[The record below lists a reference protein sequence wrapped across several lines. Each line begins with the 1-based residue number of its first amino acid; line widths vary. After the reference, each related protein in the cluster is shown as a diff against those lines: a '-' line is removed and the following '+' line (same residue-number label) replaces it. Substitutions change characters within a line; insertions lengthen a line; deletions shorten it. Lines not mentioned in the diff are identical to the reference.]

1 MALTNHSLTIL
12 HGKDALKLVNGL
24 SSNKVDT
31 LKNNEVAST
40 IILNKKAK
48 IIDFIQIFSL
58 NKLVIMI
65 GNMINHQNDDLIFL
79 TSEKNEKLSY
89 GEFKIFNEK
98 ISRQLAA
105 TNIINSDRAAI
116 VLPNGPLMASSFLS
130 ISSYMSAAPLNPSYK
145 QEEFEFYLDDLKPK
159 FLLVEPNSKS
169 LAVIAAKN
177 LNIPVFEMKISDNQ
191 PLGTFELFDK
201 ETNYKNPNDYDE
213 ALVLH
218 TSGTTSRPKI
228 VPLSNLNIF
237 TSAVNISKSL
247 KLTTDDHCLNIMP
260 LFHIH
265 GLIAVLS
272 ASAKVGASVCAS
284 NGFNA
289 LKFLDL
295 AETQNITWYSGVP
308 TMHQAILLRAQK
320 NSDKAKKLNLRF
332 IRSSSA
338 SLPPAIFEQLND
350 IFQTPV
356 IEAYGMTE
364 ATHQM
369 ASNPL
374 PPAIQKPG
382 LVGMPAGP
390 EICIMNDKNE
400 KLSQGEIGEI
410 CIKGNN
416 VTSGYENNP
425 EANKQSFVNDWFRT
439 GDEGFFDE
447 DGYLKISGRLKEI
460 INKGGEKISPLEV
473 DNILMDFP
481 PIDQAL
487 CFGYKDKMLGEDIA
501 VAIKLKE
508 NKSCTEDDIKSYANE
523 KLAKFK
529 IPKKIFIV
537 EDIPK
542 GATGKLQRIG
552 LAKKF
557 GLE

>member
-1 MALTNHSLTIL
+1 MEKTIR
-12 HGKDALKLVNGL
+12 
-24 SSNKVDT
+24 
-31 LKNNEVAST
+31 
-40 IILNKKAK
+40 
-48 IIDFIQIFSL
+48 
-58 NKLVIMI
+58 
-65 GNMINHQNDDLIFL
+65 NMINQQNDNLIFL

-130 ISSYMSAAPLNPSYK
+130 ISSYMSAAPLNPLYK

-177 LNIPVFEMKISDNQ
+177 LNIPVFVMKISDNQ

-201 ETNYKNPNDYDE
+201 ETDYKNPNDYDE

-247 KLTTDDHCLNIMP
+247 KLTADDHCLNIMP

-320 NSDKAKKLNLRF
+320 NSNKAKKLNLRF

-374 PPAIQKPG
+374 PPSIQKPG

-410 CIKGNN
+410 CIKGDN
-416 VTSGYENNP
+416 VTNGYENNP

>member
-1 MALTNHSLTIL
+1 MEKTIR
-12 HGKDALKLVNGL
+12 
-24 SSNKVDT
+24 
-31 LKNNEVAST
+31 
-40 IILNKKAK
+40 
-48 IIDFIQIFSL
+48 
-58 NKLVIMI
+58 
-65 GNMINHQNDDLIFL
+65 NMINQQNDDLIFL

-105 TNIINSDRAAI
+105 TNVKNSDRAAI

-201 ETNYKNPNDYDE
+201 ETDYKNPNDYDE

-237 TSAVNISKSL
+237 TSAENISKSL
-247 KLTTDDHCLNIMP
+247 KLTADDHCLNIMP

-295 AETQNITWYSGVP
+295 AETQNISWYSGVP

-369 ASNPL
+369 TSNPL

-400 KLSQGEIGEI
+400 KLPQGEIGEI
-410 CIKGNN
+410 CIKGDN
-416 VTSGYENNP
+416 VTNGYENNP

>member
-1 MALTNHSLTIL
+1 MEKTIR
-12 HGKDALKLVNGL
+12 
-24 SSNKVDT
+24 
-31 LKNNEVAST
+31 
-40 IILNKKAK
+40 
-48 IIDFIQIFSL
+48 
-58 NKLVIMI
+58 
-65 GNMINHQNDDLIFL
+65 NMINQQNDDLIFL

-105 TNIINSDRAAI
+105 TNVKNSDRAAI

-201 ETNYKNPNDYDE
+201 ETDYKNPNDYDE

-247 KLTTDDHCLNIMP
+247 KLTADDHCLNIMP

-529 IPKKIFIV
+529 IPKKIFVV

>member
-1 MALTNHSLTIL
+1 MEKTIR
-12 HGKDALKLVNGL
+12 
-24 SSNKVDT
+24 
-31 LKNNEVAST
+31 
-40 IILNKKAK
+40 
-48 IIDFIQIFSL
+48 
-58 NKLVIMI
+58 
-65 GNMINHQNDDLIFL
+65 NMINQQNDDLIFL

-105 TNIINSDRAAI
+105 TNVKNSDRAAI

-201 ETNYKNPNDYDE
+201 ETDYKNPNDYDE

-247 KLTTDDHCLNIMP
+247 KLTADDHCLNIMP

-295 AETQNITWYSGVP
+295 AETQNISWYSGVP

-338 SLPPAIFEQLND
+338 SLPPAIFKQLND

-369 ASNPL
+369 TSNPL

-410 CIKGNN
+410 CIKGDN
-416 VTSGYENNP
+416 VTNGYENNP

>member
-1 MALTNHSLTIL
+1 MEKTIR
-12 HGKDALKLVNGL
+12 
-24 SSNKVDT
+24 
-31 LKNNEVAST
+31 
-40 IILNKKAK
+40 
-48 IIDFIQIFSL
+48 
-58 NKLVIMI
+58 
-65 GNMINHQNDDLIFL
+65 NMINQQNDNLIFL

-105 TNIINSDRAAI
+105 TNVKNSDRAAI

-177 LNIPVFEMKISDNQ
+177 LNIPVFEMKISVNQ

-201 ETNYKNPNDYDE
+201 ESDYKNPNEYDE

-272 ASAKVGASVCAS
+272 ASAKVGASICAS

-350 IFQTPV
+350 IFETPV

-400 KLSQGEIGEI
+400 KLPEGEIGEI
-410 CIKGNN
+410 CIKGDN
-416 VTSGYENNP
+416 VTNGYENNP
-425 EANKQSFVNDWFRT
+425 EANKQSFVNNWFRT

>member
-1 MALTNHSLTIL
+1 MEKTIR
-12 HGKDALKLVNGL
+12 
-24 SSNKVDT
+24 
-31 LKNNEVAST
+31 
-40 IILNKKAK
+40 
-48 IIDFIQIFSL
+48 
-58 NKLVIMI
+58 
-65 GNMINHQNDDLIFL
+65 NMINQQNDNLIFL

-105 TNIINSDRAAI
+105 TNVKNSDRAAI

-201 ETNYKNPNDYDE
+201 ETDYKNPNDYDE

-247 KLTTDDHCLNIMP
+247 KLTADDHCLNIMP

-295 AETQNITWYSGVP
+295 AETQNISWYSGVP

-369 ASNPL
+369 TSNPL

-390 EICIMNDKNE
+390 EICIMNDKNK
-400 KLSQGEIGEI
+400 KLPQGEIGEI
-410 CIKGNN
+410 CIKGDN
-416 VTSGYENNP
+416 VTNGYENNP

-439 GDEGFFDE
+439 GDEGFFDK

>member
-1 MALTNHSLTIL
+1 MEKTIR
-12 HGKDALKLVNGL
+12 
-24 SSNKVDT
+24 
-31 LKNNEVAST
+31 
-40 IILNKKAK
+40 
-48 IIDFIQIFSL
+48 
-58 NKLVIMI
+58 
-65 GNMINHQNDDLIFL
+65 NMINQQNDDLIFL

-201 ETNYKNPNDYDE
+201 ETDYKNPNDYDE

-247 KLTTDDHCLNIMP
+247 KLTADDHCLNIMP

-350 IFQTPV
+350 IFKTPV

-410 CIKGNN
+410 CIKGDN
-416 VTSGYENNP
+416 VTNGYENNP

>member
-1 MALTNHSLTIL
+1 MEKTIR
-12 HGKDALKLVNGL
+12 
-24 SSNKVDT
+24 
-31 LKNNEVAST
+31 
-40 IILNKKAK
+40 
-48 IIDFIQIFSL
+48 
-58 NKLVIMI
+58 
-65 GNMINHQNDDLIFL
+65 NMINQQNDNLIFL

-105 TNIINSDRAAI
+105 TNVKNSDRAAI

-201 ETNYKNPNDYDE
+201 ETDYKNPNDYDE

-416 VTSGYENNP
+416 VTNGYENNP

>member
-1 MALTNHSLTIL
+1 MEKTIR
-12 HGKDALKLVNGL
+12 
-24 SSNKVDT
+24 
-31 LKNNEVAST
+31 
-40 IILNKKAK
+40 
-48 IIDFIQIFSL
+48 
-58 NKLVIMI
+58 
-65 GNMINHQNDDLIFL
+65 NMINQQNDDLIFL

-105 TNIINSDRAAI
+105 TNVKNSDRAAI

-177 LNIPVFEMKISDNQ
+177 LKIPVFEMKIFDNQ

-201 ETNYKNPNDYDE
+201 ETDYKNPNDYDE

-247 KLTTDDHCLNIMP
+247 KLTADDHCLNIMP

-369 ASNPL
+369 TSNPL

-400 KLSQGEIGEI
+400 KLPQGEIGEI
-410 CIKGNN
+410 CIKGDN
-416 VTSGYENNP
+416 VTNGYENNP

>member
-1 MALTNHSLTIL
+1 MEKTIR
-12 HGKDALKLVNGL
+12 
-24 SSNKVDT
+24 
-31 LKNNEVAST
+31 
-40 IILNKKAK
+40 
-48 IIDFIQIFSL
+48 
-58 NKLVIMI
+58 
-65 GNMINHQNDDLIFL
+65 NMINQQNDDLIFL

-145 QEEFEFYLDDLKPK
+145 QEEFEFYLDDLNPK

-191 PLGTFELFDK
+191 PLGTFELFNK
-201 ETNYKNPNDYDE
+201 ETDYKNPNDYDE

-247 KLTTDDHCLNIMP
+247 KLTADDHCLNIMP

-272 ASAKVGASVCAS
+272 ASAKAGASVCAS

-369 ASNPL
+369 TSNPL

-400 KLSQGEIGEI
+400 KLPQGEIGEI
-410 CIKGNN
+410 CIKGDN
-416 VTSGYENNP
+416 VTNGYENNP

>member
-1 MALTNHSLTIL
+1 MEKTIR
-12 HGKDALKLVNGL
+12 
-24 SSNKVDT
+24 
-31 LKNNEVAST
+31 
-40 IILNKKAK
+40 
-48 IIDFIQIFSL
+48 
-58 NKLVIMI
+58 
-65 GNMINHQNDDLIFL
+65 NMINQQNDDLIFL

-177 LNIPVFEMKISDNQ
+177 LNIPVFEMRISDNQ
-191 PLGTFELFDK
+191 PLGTFKLFDE
-201 ETNYKNPNDYDE
+201 ETDYKNPKDYDE

-228 VPLSNLNIF
+228 VPLSNLNII

-247 KLTTDDHCLNIMP
+247 KLTADDHCLNIMP

-338 SLPPAIFEQLND
+338 SLPPAIFEELNN

-410 CIKGNN
+410 CIKGDN
-416 VTSGYENNP
+416 VTNGYENNP

-473 DNILMDFP
+473 DNILMDFL

>member
-1 MALTNHSLTIL
+1 MEKTIR
-12 HGKDALKLVNGL
+12 
-24 SSNKVDT
+24 
-31 LKNNEVAST
+31 
-40 IILNKKAK
+40 
-48 IIDFIQIFSL
+48 
-58 NKLVIMI
+58 
-65 GNMINHQNDDLIFL
+65 NMINQQNDDLIFL

-201 ETNYKNPNDYDE
+201 ETDYKNPNDYDE

-247 KLTTDDHCLNIMP
+247 KLTADDHCLNIMP

-400 KLSQGEIGEI
+400 KLPQGEIGEI
-410 CIKGNN
+410 CIKGDN
-416 VTSGYENNP
+416 VTNGYENNP

-542 GATGKLQRIG
+542 GAPGKLQRIG

>member
-1 MALTNHSLTIL
+1 MEKTIR
-12 HGKDALKLVNGL
+12 
-24 SSNKVDT
+24 
-31 LKNNEVAST
+31 
-40 IILNKKAK
+40 
-48 IIDFIQIFSL
+48 
-58 NKLVIMI
+58 
-65 GNMINHQNDDLIFL
+65 NMINQQNDNLIFL

-105 TNIINSDRAAI
+105 TNVKNSDRAAI

-201 ETNYKNPNDYDE
+201 ETDYKNPNDYDE

-247 KLTTDDHCLNIMP
+247 KLTADDHCLNIMP

-350 IFQTPV
+350 IFETPV

-400 KLSQGEIGEI
+400 KLLQGEIGEI
-410 CIKGNN
+410 CIKGDN
-416 VTSGYENNP
+416 VTNGYENNP

>member
-1 MALTNHSLTIL
+1 MEKTIR
-12 HGKDALKLVNGL
+12 
-24 SSNKVDT
+24 
-31 LKNNEVAST
+31 
-40 IILNKKAK
+40 
-48 IIDFIQIFSL
+48 
-58 NKLVIMI
+58 
-65 GNMINHQNDDLIFL
+65 NMINQQNDDLIFL
-79 TSEKNEKLSY
+79 TSEKNGKLSY

-177 LNIPVFEMKISDNQ
+177 LNIPVFEMKISVNQ

-201 ETNYKNPNDYDE
+201 ETNYKNPNNYDE

-247 KLTTDDHCLNIMP
+247 KLTADDHCLNIMP

-400 KLSQGEIGEI
+400 KLLQGEIGEI
-410 CIKGNN
+410 CIKGDN
-416 VTSGYENNP
+416 VTNGYENNP

-439 GDEGFFDE
+439 GDEGFFDK

-508 NKSCTEDDIKSYANE
+508 NKSCTENDIKSYANE

-529 IPKKIFIV
+529 IPKKIFVV

>member
-1 MALTNHSLTIL
+1 MEKTIR
-12 HGKDALKLVNGL
+12 
-24 SSNKVDT
+24 
-31 LKNNEVAST
+31 
-40 IILNKKAK
+40 
-48 IIDFIQIFSL
+48 
-58 NKLVIMI
+58 
-65 GNMINHQNDDLIFL
+65 NMINQQNDDLIFL

-201 ETNYKNPNDYDE
+201 ETDYKNPNDYDE

-247 KLTTDDHCLNIMP
+247 KLTADDHCLNIMP

-369 ASNPL
+369 TSNPL

-400 KLSQGEIGEI
+400 KLPQGEIGEI
-410 CIKGNN
+410 CIKGDN
-416 VTSGYENNP
+416 VTNGYENNP

-447 DGYLKISGRLKEI
+447 DGHLKISGRLKEI

-481 PIDQAL
+481 PIDLAL

-501 VAIKLKE
+501 VVIKLKE

-529 IPKKIFIV
+529 IPKNIFIV

>member
-1 MALTNHSLTIL
+1 MEKTIR
-12 HGKDALKLVNGL
+12 
-24 SSNKVDT
+24 
-31 LKNNEVAST
+31 
-40 IILNKKAK
+40 
-48 IIDFIQIFSL
+48 
-58 NKLVIMI
+58 
-65 GNMINHQNDDLIFL
+65 NMINQQNDDLIFL

-177 LNIPVFEMKISDNQ
+177 LDIPVFEMKISDNQ

-201 ETNYKNPNDYDE
+201 ETDYKNPNDYDE

-247 KLTTDDHCLNIMP
+247 KLTADDHCLNIMP

-338 SLPPAIFEQLND
+338 SLPPVIFEQLND
-350 IFQTPV
+350 IFQTPI

-400 KLSQGEIGEI
+400 KLSQGQIGEI
-410 CIKGNN
+410 CIKGDN
-416 VTSGYENNP
+416 VTNGYENNP
-425 EANKQSFVNDWFRT
+425 EANKQSFVNNWFRT
-439 GDEGFFDE
+439 GDEGFFDK

-501 VAIKLKE
+501 AAIKLKE

>member
-1 MALTNHSLTIL
+1 MNMKKRLEQYSINDHKISHEDIDPDVYKISESLISNGYQAYLVGGCIRDIL
-12 HGKDALKLVNGL
+12 LGRKPKDFDIATDANPSEICKIF
-24 SSNKVDT
+24 SH
-31 LKNNEVAST
+31 
-40 IILNKKAK
+40 AK
-48 IIDFIQIFSL
+48 IIGRRFKIVHVYI
-58 NKLVIMI
+58 
-65 GNMINHQNDDLIFL
+65 
-79 TSEKNEKLSY
+79 SEKKYFEVTT
-89 GEFKIFNEK
+89 F
-98 ISRQLAA
+98 R
-105 TNIINSDRAAI
+105 SDI
-116 VLPNGPLMASSFLS
+116 KNKSSQKKFQKTHGMIRRDNFFGS
-130 ISSYMSAAPLNPSYK
+130 ISQDAFRRDFTVNSL
-145 QEEFEFYLDDLKPK
+145 YLDLD
-159 FLLVEPNSKS
+159 SKI
-169 LAVIAAKN
+169 LH
-177 LNIPVFEMKISDNQ
+177 
-191 PLGTFELFDK
+191 
-201 ETNYKNPNDYDE
+201 DY
-213 ALVLH
+213 V
-218 TSGTTSRPKI
+218 
-228 VPLSNLNIF
+228 
-237 TSAVNISKSL
+237 
-247 KLTTDDHCLNIMP
+247 
-260 LFHIH
+260 
-265 GLIAVLS
+265 
-272 ASAKVGASVCAS
+272 
-284 NGFNA
+284 NGFE
-289 LKFLDL
+289 D
-295 AETQNITWYSGVP
+295 I
-308 TMHQAILLRAQK
+308 
-320 NSDKAKKLNLRF
+320 KAKKLKLRF

-400 KLSQGEIGEI
+400 KLSQDEIGEI
-410 CIKGNN
+410 CIKGDN
-416 VTSGYENNP
+416 VTNGYENNP

-487 CFGYKDKMLGEDIA
+487 CFGYEDKMLGEDIA

>member
-1 MALTNHSLTIL
+1 MEKTIR
-12 HGKDALKLVNGL
+12 
-24 SSNKVDT
+24 
-31 LKNNEVAST
+31 
-40 IILNKKAK
+40 
-48 IIDFIQIFSL
+48 
-58 NKLVIMI
+58 
-65 GNMINHQNDDLIFL
+65 NMINQQNDNLIFL

-105 TNIINSDRAAI
+105 TNVKNSDRAAI

-201 ETNYKNPNDYDE
+201 ETDYKNPNDYDE

-247 KLTTDDHCLNIMP
+247 KLTADDHCLNIMP

-400 KLSQGEIGEI
+400 KLPQGEIGEI
-410 CIKGNN
+410 CIKGDN
-416 VTSGYENNP
+416 VTNGYENNP
-425 EANKQSFVNDWFRT
+425 EANKQSFINNWFRT

>member
-1 MALTNHSLTIL
+1 MEKTIR
-12 HGKDALKLVNGL
+12 
-24 SSNKVDT
+24 
-31 LKNNEVAST
+31 
-40 IILNKKAK
+40 
-48 IIDFIQIFSL
+48 
-58 NKLVIMI
+58 
-65 GNMINHQNDDLIFL
+65 NMINQQNDDLIFL

-105 TNIINSDRAAI
+105 TNVKNSDRAAI

-201 ETNYKNPNDYDE
+201 ETDYKNPNDYDE

-247 KLTTDDHCLNIMP
+247 KLTADDHCLNIMP

-338 SLPPAIFEQLND
+338 SLPPAIFEQLNN

-410 CIKGNN
+410 CIKGDN
-416 VTSGYENNP
+416 VTNGYENNP

>member
-1 MALTNHSLTIL
+1 MEKTIR
-12 HGKDALKLVNGL
+12 
-24 SSNKVDT
+24 
-31 LKNNEVAST
+31 
-40 IILNKKAK
+40 
-48 IIDFIQIFSL
+48 
-58 NKLVIMI
+58 
-65 GNMINHQNDDLIFL
+65 NMINQQNDDLIFL

-105 TNIINSDRAAI
+105 TNVKNSDRAAI

-130 ISSYMSAAPLNPSYK
+130 ISSYMSAAPLNPLYK

-201 ETNYKNPNDYDE
+201 ETDYKNPNDYDE

-350 IFQTPV
+350 TFQTPV

-400 KLSQGEIGEI
+400 KLPQGEIGEI
-410 CIKGNN
+410 CIKGDN
-416 VTSGYENNP
+416 VTNGYENNP

>member
-1 MALTNHSLTIL
+1 MEKTIR
-12 HGKDALKLVNGL
+12 
-24 SSNKVDT
+24 
-31 LKNNEVAST
+31 
-40 IILNKKAK
+40 
-48 IIDFIQIFSL
+48 
-58 NKLVIMI
+58 
-65 GNMINHQNDDLIFL
+65 NMINQQNDDLIFL

-105 TNIINSDRAAI
+105 TNVKNSDRAAI

-130 ISSYMSAAPLNPSYK
+130 ISSYMSAAPLNPLYK

-201 ETNYKNPNDYDE
+201 ETDYKNPNDYDE

-247 KLTTDDHCLNIMP
+247 KLTADDHCLNIMP

-400 KLSQGEIGEI
+400 KLPQGEIGEI
-410 CIKGNN
+410 CIKGDN
-416 VTSGYENNP
+416 VTNGYENNP

>member
-1 MALTNHSLTIL
+1 MEKTIR
-12 HGKDALKLVNGL
+12 
-24 SSNKVDT
+24 
-31 LKNNEVAST
+31 
-40 IILNKKAK
+40 
-48 IIDFIQIFSL
+48 
-58 NKLVIMI
+58 
-65 GNMINHQNDDLIFL
+65 NMINQQNDNLIFL
-79 TSEKNEKLSY
+79 TSEKNEQLSY

-105 TNIINSDRAAI
+105 KNIINSDRAAI

-201 ETNYKNPNDYDE
+201 ETDYKNPNDYDE

-247 KLTTDDHCLNIMP
+247 KLTADDHCLNIMP

-400 KLSQGEIGEI
+400 RLPQGEIGEI
-410 CIKGNN
+410 CIKGDN
-416 VTSGYENNP
+416 VTNGYENNP
-425 EANKQSFVNDWFRT
+425 EANKQSFINDWFRT

>member
-1 MALTNHSLTIL
+1 MEKTIR
-12 HGKDALKLVNGL
+12 
-24 SSNKVDT
+24 
-31 LKNNEVAST
+31 
-40 IILNKKAK
+40 
-48 IIDFIQIFSL
+48 
-58 NKLVIMI
+58 
-65 GNMINHQNDDLIFL
+65 NMINQQNDDLIFL

-105 TNIINSDRAAI
+105 TNVKNSDRAAI

-247 KLTTDDHCLNIMP
+247 KLTADDHCLNIMP

-338 SLPPAIFEQLND
+338 SLPPAIFEQLNN

-410 CIKGNN
+410 CIKGDN
-416 VTSGYENNP
+416 VTNGYENNP

>member
-1 MALTNHSLTIL
+1 MEKTIR
-12 HGKDALKLVNGL
+12 
-24 SSNKVDT
+24 
-31 LKNNEVAST
+31 
-40 IILNKKAK
+40 
-48 IIDFIQIFSL
+48 
-58 NKLVIMI
+58 
-65 GNMINHQNDDLIFL
+65 NMINQQNDDLIFL

-105 TNIINSDRAAI
+105 TNVKNSDRAAI

-201 ETNYKNPNDYDE
+201 ETDYKNPNDYDE

-247 KLTTDDHCLNIMP
+247 KLTADDHCLNIMP

-320 NSDKAKKLNLRF
+320 NSNKAKKLNLRF

-410 CIKGNN
+410 CIKGDN
-416 VTSGYENNP
+416 VTNGYENNP

-439 GDEGFFDE
+439 GDEGFFDK

-508 NKSCTEDDIKSYANE
+508 DKSCTEDDIKSYANE

-537 EDIPK
+537 ENIPK

>member
-1 MALTNHSLTIL
+1 MEKTIR
-12 HGKDALKLVNGL
+12 
-24 SSNKVDT
+24 
-31 LKNNEVAST
+31 
-40 IILNKKAK
+40 
-48 IIDFIQIFSL
+48 
-58 NKLVIMI
+58 
-65 GNMINHQNDDLIFL
+65 NMINQQNDDLIFL

-201 ETNYKNPNDYDE
+201 ETDYKNPNDYDE

-247 KLTTDDHCLNIMP
+247 KLTADDHCLNIMP

-295 AETQNITWYSGVP
+295 AETQNISWYSGVP

-400 KLSQGEIGEI
+400 KLPKGEIGEI
-410 CIKGNN
+410 CIKGDN
-416 VTSGYENNP
+416 VTNGYENNP

>member
-1 MALTNHSLTIL
+1 MEKTIR
-12 HGKDALKLVNGL
+12 
-24 SSNKVDT
+24 
-31 LKNNEVAST
+31 
-40 IILNKKAK
+40 
-48 IIDFIQIFSL
+48 
-58 NKLVIMI
+58 
-65 GNMINHQNDDLIFL
+65 NMINQQNDDLIFL

-201 ETNYKNPNDYDE
+201 ETDYKNPNDYDE

-247 KLTTDDHCLNIMP
+247 KLTADDHCLNIMP

-350 IFQTPV
+350 IFETPV

-400 KLSQGEIGEI
+400 KLLQGEIGEI
-410 CIKGNN
+410 CIKGDN
-416 VTSGYENNP
+416 VTNGYENNP
-425 EANKQSFVNDWFRT
+425 QANKQSFVNDWFRT

>member
-1 MALTNHSLTIL
+1 MEKTIR
-12 HGKDALKLVNGL
+12 
-24 SSNKVDT
+24 
-31 LKNNEVAST
+31 
-40 IILNKKAK
+40 
-48 IIDFIQIFSL
+48 
-58 NKLVIMI
+58 
-65 GNMINHQNDDLIFL
+65 NMINQQNDNLIFL

-201 ETNYKNPNDYDE
+201 ETDYKNPNDYDE

-247 KLTTDDHCLNIMP
+247 KLTADDHCLNIMP

-400 KLSQGEIGEI
+400 KLPEGEIGEI
-410 CIKGNN
+410 CIKGDN
-416 VTSGYENNP
+416 VTNGYENNP

>member
-1 MALTNHSLTIL
+1 MEKTIR
-12 HGKDALKLVNGL
+12 
-24 SSNKVDT
+24 
-31 LKNNEVAST
+31 
-40 IILNKKAK
+40 
-48 IIDFIQIFSL
+48 
-58 NKLVIMI
+58 
-65 GNMINHQNDDLIFL
+65 NMINQQNDDLIFL

-105 TNIINSDRAAI
+105 TNVKNSDRAAI

-201 ETNYKNPNDYDE
+201 ETDYKNPNDYDE

-247 KLTTDDHCLNIMP
+247 KLTAADHCLNIMP

-416 VTSGYENNP
+416 VTSGYENNA

>member
-1 MALTNHSLTIL
+1 MEKTIR
-12 HGKDALKLVNGL
+12 
-24 SSNKVDT
+24 
-31 LKNNEVAST
+31 
-40 IILNKKAK
+40 
-48 IIDFIQIFSL
+48 
-58 NKLVIMI
+58 
-65 GNMINHQNDDLIFL
+65 NMINQQNDNLIFL
-79 TSEKNEKLSY
+79 TSEKNKKLSY

-105 TNIINSDRAAI
+105 TNVKNSDRAAI

-201 ETNYKNPNDYDE
+201 ETDYKTPSDYDE

-228 VPLSNLNIF
+228 VPLSNLNVF

-247 KLTTDDHCLNIMP
+247 KLTADDHCLNIMP

-338 SLPPAIFEQLND
+338 SLPPAIFKQLND
-350 IFQTPV
+350 IFETPV

-400 KLSQGEIGEI
+400 KLPQGETGEI
-410 CIKGNN
+410 CIKGDN
-416 VTSGYENNP
+416 VTNGYENNP
-425 EANKQSFVNDWFRT
+425 EANKQSFINDWFRT

>member
-1 MALTNHSLTIL
+1 MEKTIR
-12 HGKDALKLVNGL
+12 
-24 SSNKVDT
+24 
-31 LKNNEVAST
+31 
-40 IILNKKAK
+40 
-48 IIDFIQIFSL
+48 
-58 NKLVIMI
+58 
-65 GNMINHQNDDLIFL
+65 NMINQQNDNLIFL

-105 TNIINSDRAAI
+105 TNVKNSDRAAI

-201 ETNYKNPNDYDE
+201 ETDYKNPNDYDE

-247 KLTTDDHCLNIMP
+247 KLTADDHCLNIMP

-272 ASAKVGASVCAS
+272 ASAKVGASICAS

-320 NSDKAKKLNLRF
+320 NSNKAKKLNLRF

-338 SLPPAIFEQLND
+338 SLPPAIFEQLNN

-410 CIKGNN
+410 CIKGDN
-416 VTSGYENNP
+416 VTNGYENNP

>member
-1 MALTNHSLTIL
+1 MEKTIR
-12 HGKDALKLVNGL
+12 
-24 SSNKVDT
+24 
-31 LKNNEVAST
+31 
-40 IILNKKAK
+40 
-48 IIDFIQIFSL
+48 
-58 NKLVIMI
+58 
-65 GNMINHQNDDLIFL
+65 NMINQQNDDLIFL

-177 LNIPVFEMKISDNQ
+177 LNIPVFEMKISNNQ

-201 ETNYKNPNDYDE
+201 ETDYKNPNDYDE

-247 KLTTDDHCLNIMP
+247 KLTADDHCLNIMP

-338 SLPPAIFEQLND
+338 SLPPAIFEQLNN

-410 CIKGNN
+410 CIKGDN
-416 VTSGYENNP
+416 VTNGYENNP

>member
-1 MALTNHSLTIL
+1 MEKTIR
-12 HGKDALKLVNGL
+12 
-24 SSNKVDT
+24 
-31 LKNNEVAST
+31 
-40 IILNKKAK
+40 
-48 IIDFIQIFSL
+48 
-58 NKLVIMI
+58 
-65 GNMINHQNDDLIFL
+65 NMINQQNDDLIFL

-105 TNIINSDRAAI
+105 TNVKNSDRAAI

-201 ETNYKNPNDYDE
+201 ETDYKNPNDYDE

-247 KLTTDDHCLNIMP
+247 KLTADDHCLNIMP

-400 KLSQGEIGEI
+400 KLPEGEIGEI
-410 CIKGNN
+410 CIKGDN
-416 VTSGYENNP
+416 VTNGYENNP

>member
-1 MALTNHSLTIL
+1 MEKTIR
-12 HGKDALKLVNGL
+12 
-24 SSNKVDT
+24 
-31 LKNNEVAST
+31 
-40 IILNKKAK
+40 
-48 IIDFIQIFSL
+48 
-58 NKLVIMI
+58 
-65 GNMINHQNDDLIFL
+65 NMINQQNDDLIFL

-105 TNIINSDRAAI
+105 TNVKNSDRAAI

-201 ETNYKNPNDYDE
+201 ETDYKNPNDYDE

-247 KLTTDDHCLNIMP
+247 KLTADDHCLNIMP

-350 IFQTPV
+350 IFETPV

-400 KLSQGEIGEI
+400 ILPEGEVGEI
-410 CIKGNN
+410 CIKGDN
-416 VTSGYENNP
+416 VTNGYENNP
-425 EANKQSFVNDWFRT
+425 EANKQSFVSNWFRT

-481 PIDQAL
+481 QIDQAL

>member
-1 MALTNHSLTIL
+1 MEKTIR
-12 HGKDALKLVNGL
+12 
-24 SSNKVDT
+24 
-31 LKNNEVAST
+31 
-40 IILNKKAK
+40 
-48 IIDFIQIFSL
+48 
-58 NKLVIMI
+58 
-65 GNMINHQNDDLIFL
+65 NMINQQNDDLIFL

-105 TNIINSDRAAI
+105 TNVKNSDRAAI

-177 LNIPVFEMKISDNQ
+177 LNIPVFVMKISDNQ

-201 ETNYKNPNDYDE
+201 ETDYKNPNDYDE

-247 KLTTDDHCLNIMP
+247 KLTADDHCLNIMP

-320 NSDKAKKLNLRF
+320 NSNKAKKLNLRF

-338 SLPPAIFEQLND
+338 SLPPAIFEQLNN

-374 PPAIQKPG
+374 PPSIQKPG

-416 VTSGYENNP
+416 VTNGYENNP

>member
-1 MALTNHSLTIL
+1 
-12 HGKDALKLVNGL
+12 
-24 SSNKVDT
+24 
-31 LKNNEVAST
+31 
-40 IILNKKAK
+40 
-48 IIDFIQIFSL
+48 
-58 NKLVIMI
+58 
-65 GNMINHQNDDLIFL
+65 
-79 TSEKNEKLSY
+79 
-89 GEFKIFNEK
+89 
-98 ISRQLAA
+98 
-105 TNIINSDRAAI
+105 
-116 VLPNGPLMASSFLS
+116 
-130 ISSYMSAAPLNPSYK
+130 
-145 QEEFEFYLDDLKPK
+145 
-159 FLLVEPNSKS
+159 
-169 LAVIAAKN
+169 
-177 LNIPVFEMKISDNQ
+177 
-191 PLGTFELFDK
+191 
-201 ETNYKNPNDYDE
+201 
-213 ALVLH
+213 LVLH

-247 KLTTDDHCLNIMP
+247 KLTADDHCLNIMP

-400 KLSQGEIGEI
+400 KLPQGEIGEI
-410 CIKGNN
+410 CIKGDN
-416 VTSGYENNP
+416 VTNGYENNP

>member
-1 MALTNHSLTIL
+1 MEKTIR
-12 HGKDALKLVNGL
+12 
-24 SSNKVDT
+24 
-31 LKNNEVAST
+31 
-40 IILNKKAK
+40 
-48 IIDFIQIFSL
+48 
-58 NKLVIMI
+58 
-65 GNMINHQNDDLIFL
+65 NMINQQNDNLIFL

-105 TNIINSDRAAI
+105 TNVKNSDRAAI

-177 LNIPVFEMKISDNQ
+177 LNIPVFEMKISVNQ

-247 KLTTDDHCLNIMP
+247 KLTADDHCLNIMP

-350 IFQTPV
+350 IFETPV

-410 CIKGNN
+410 CIKGDN
-416 VTSGYENNP
+416 VTNGYENNP

>member
-1 MALTNHSLTIL
+1 MEKTIR
-12 HGKDALKLVNGL
+12 
-24 SSNKVDT
+24 
-31 LKNNEVAST
+31 
-40 IILNKKAK
+40 
-48 IIDFIQIFSL
+48 
-58 NKLVIMI
+58 
-65 GNMINHQNDDLIFL
+65 NMINQQNDDLIFL

-191 PLGTFELFDK
+191 PPGTFELFDK

-247 KLTTDDHCLNIMP
+247 KLTADDHCLNIMP

-410 CIKGNN
+410 CIKGDN
-416 VTSGYENNP
+416 VTNGYENNP